1 MLCIAERPGCGPSDV
16 ARFLGVA
23 NTTISSTTDRLAK
36 RGFLERHRAEEDR
49 WAVALI
55 LTDTGDARA
64 KAYVAG
70 HRELYRR
77 MLAPFSPAE
86 WTSFITLITKIVY
99 HEN

>member
-1 MLCIAERPGCGPSDV
+1 M
-16 ARFLGVA
+16 
-23 NTTISSTTDRLAK
+23 
-36 RGFLERHRAEEDR
+36 
-49 WAVALI
+49 ALI